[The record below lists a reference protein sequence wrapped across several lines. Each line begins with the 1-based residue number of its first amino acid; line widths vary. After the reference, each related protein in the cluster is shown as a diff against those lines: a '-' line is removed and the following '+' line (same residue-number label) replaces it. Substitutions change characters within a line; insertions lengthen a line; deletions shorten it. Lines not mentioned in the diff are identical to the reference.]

1 MQNKNRGAAMV
12 EFAIVVPFFFMLMLS
27 IVYGALVMHDINS
40 LNEITRNATRYGAV
54 IDSGVSDGDKRTA
67 VVDFVKNKANKSLF
81 LYKVKNSTDVNIVDS
96 EISVSAGGSNQD
108 NAVKDKSI
116 KITVQAEMDTAGMPS
131 LFMDYFPKD
140 LQKITSTLT
149 MRKED

>member
-27 IVYGALVMHDINS
+27 IIYGALVMHDINS

-54 IDSGVSDGDKRTA
+54 IDSGVSDDDKRTA
-67 VVDFVKNKANKSLF
+67 IVSFVKEKANASMF
-81 LYKVKNSTDVNIVDS
+81 LYSVKNGTDVSMGDS
-96 EISVSAGGSNQD
+96 EITVGNDSSNSSS
-108 NAVKDKSI
+108 K
-116 KITVQAEMDTAGMPS
+116 DTAISVTVTATMDETGMPS
-131 LFMDYFPKD
+131 LFMDYFPDD
-140 LQKITSTLT
+140 LKTISSTLT